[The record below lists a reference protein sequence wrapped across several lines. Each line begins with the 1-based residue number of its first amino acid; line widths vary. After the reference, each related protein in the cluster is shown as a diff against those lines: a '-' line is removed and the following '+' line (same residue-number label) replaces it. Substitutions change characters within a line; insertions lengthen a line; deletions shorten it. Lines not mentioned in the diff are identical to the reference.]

1 MRTRSLGPLPV
12 STLIWQPRAG
22 TFALT
27 VVCKGVFV
35 LQSGVSPLA
44 DEQAAPFGADVYW
57 EDDPRRSLRVPN
69 DLVPFKRYAEVF
81 FTGHAYAAHGQPTT
95 SLVASVSLGEW
106 RKAIEVHGDRY
117 WASDGRLSA
126 TAPFVAMPL
135 RWERASGGPGT
146 WNPVGLVPNG
156 PVDAH
161 GLLRVPNFLPV
172 GLSLRSIEDPI
183 PPIGFGPLAPVW
195 PERLTKLRQYA
206 RLWRHEGWMHEPLP
220 DDIDAAYFNAASP
233 DQLLTQLPLGE
244 RLVLEFLHPEVPK
257 LATTLETVNVRAM
270 VQRESAAGQDVRL
283 RCDTMWID
291 TDSAT
296 CTLVWRGVVPLQ
308 HPGERGTIT
317 IVSTQPQKEEDE
329 AGGTVIAPAKPK
341 GGRIKATMPFKM
353 VPADGAAMPPVVVRE
368 IPVSVPPTRDDAG
381 LTGMIAPGFVP
392 ATSLPFVEANKG
404 VWTPAPA
411 LPNERDIRFSAP
423 DVGDATVTLVPH
435 DASFAAAILPFAATH
450 ANTPVETI
458 AQHIEDEPIGLS
470 EAVKLV
476 EEPAQPAMLGPL
488 ATPEMVQAEI
498 AAAEETKKPEP
509 QEEKLP
515 IDEYPIDR
523 CGGIAARMARGKEDR
538 YAILKAENLKE
549 KVWQKLHAHWQAE
562 IKAEAGRGENALM
575 LAYDRGYVSAL
586 ERERGPITTEEFRRL
601 VLAVERGKGEETLAA
616 MGLPRGAMMRIRR
629 VRMNGE
635 VVAKVW
641 GGRSVL
647 PKYLD

>member
-1 MRTRSLGPLPV
+1 MRTRSLGPLRV
-12 STLIWQPRAG
+12 STLIWQPRPSA
-22 TFALT
+22 FALT
-27 VVCKGVFV
+27 VVCKGVFA
-35 LQSGVSPLA
+35 LQPGVSPLA
-44 DEQAAPFGADVYW
+44 EEQAAPFGADVYW
-57 EDDPRRSLRVPN
+57 EDDPRRSLRVPS

-81 FTGHAYAAHGQPTT
+81 VTGHAYSAYGEPTT

-126 TAPFVAMPL
+126 AAPFVAMPL
-135 RWERASGGPGT
+135 RWERAAGGPGT
-146 WNPVGLVPNG
+146 WNPVGLAPNG

-172 GLSLRSIEDPI
+172 GMSLRSIEDPI
-183 PPIGFGPLAPVW
+183 APIGFGPLAPVW
-195 PERLTKLRQYA
+195 PERMTKLRHHA
-206 RLWRHEGWMHEPLP
+206 RLWRHDGWMHEPMP
-220 DDIDAAYFNAASP
+220 EDVDASYFNAAPP

-257 LATTLETVNVRAM
+257 LITTLETINLRAM
-270 VQRESAAGQDVRL
+270 VQRDNAEGQDLRL

-317 IVSTQPQKEEDE
+317 VVSDQPRKEDE

-341 GGRIKATMPFKM
+341 GGRAKATMPFKM

-368 IPVSVPPTRDDAG
+368 MPPSSLVNEDAG
-381 LTGMIAPGFVP
+381 MTGMMASEFVP
-392 ATSLPFVEANKG
+392 AASLPFFETKENVLPSQSTVPN
-404 VWTPAPA
+404 APA
-411 LPNERDIRFSAP
+411 NALKMPDFEDDGTTTLAP
-423 DVGDATVTLVPH
+423 RVSG
-435 DASFAAAILPFAATH
+435 FAAPILPFTSTHEAPSVEMQLSAT
-450 ANTPVETI
+450 
-458 AQHIEDEPIGLS
+458 
-470 EAVKLV
+470 V
-476 EEPAQPAMLGPL
+476 EESVSLLADSPIDAPAQPEMLGPL

-498 AAAEETKKPEP
+498 AAAEEAKKPEP
-509 QEEKLP
+509 PEEKLP

-538 YAILKAENLKE
+538 YAILKTENLKE
-549 KVWQKLHAHWQAE
+549 TVWQKLHRHWQAE
-562 IKAEAGRGENALM
+562 IKAEACRGENALM

-586 ERERGPITTEEFRRL
+586 ERERGPITAEDFKRL
-601 VLAVERGKGEETLAA
+601 VLAVERGKEVETLAE

-629 VRMNGE
+629 VRM
-635 VVAKVW
+635 
-641 GGRSVL
+641 GRGYEQAVGRGCTSSHFE
-647 PKYLD
+647 